1 VKPIELLKLWSD
13 LKVILQTLEDTDRI
27 MVVREVLQGLPPAM
41 TSQCPHTHELVVG
54 FLRKELEETRG
65 RRLPQDKPQDRPE
78 ELKAEVGTRQR
89 KEKNRS
95 NGVK

>member
-13 LKVILQTLEDTDRI
+13 LKVILQTLEDADRI

-65 RRLPQDKPQDRPE
+65 RQPTETKDPTPE
-78 ELKAEVGTRQR
+78 VKAEVGTRQR